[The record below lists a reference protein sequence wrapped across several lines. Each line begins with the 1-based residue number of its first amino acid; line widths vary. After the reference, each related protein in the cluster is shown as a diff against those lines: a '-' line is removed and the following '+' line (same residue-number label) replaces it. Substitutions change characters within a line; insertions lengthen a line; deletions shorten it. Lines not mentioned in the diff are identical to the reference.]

1 MDTPDA
7 SEERAPDDPAAPA
20 SGRRR
25 ALRLAG
31 RAIAVLVALTLAV
44 AAGLSLWLW
53 LALRASLP
61 TLDGTIDLAGL
72 SAPVRVERDA
82 LGVPLIR
89 GSGRLDVARATGFVH
104 AQERFFQM
112 DLLRRSAAGEL
123 AEIIGPAA
131 LERDSQVRVHRFR
144 SVAARVAAAAPLDSR
159 ALAEAYA
166 EGVNAGLAALRRP
179 PFEYLAL
186 RARPV
191 PWRPEDSALVLLA
204 MFLQLHDDEGLRE
217 RTLGVM
223 HETLPPPLFDFL
235 APRGTEWDA
244 PLVGG
249 PLDVAPLPG
258 PQVVDLRPNQGVT

>member
-82 LGVPLIR
+82 LGVPLLR
-89 GSGRLDVARATGFVH
+89 GATRLDVARATGFVH
-104 AQERFFQM
+104 AQDRFFQM
-112 DLLRRSAAGEL
+112 DLMRRSAAGEL
-123 AEIIGPAA
+123 AALVGPA
-131 LERDSQVRVHRFR
+131 LVDDDRGVRVHRFR
-144 SVAARVAAAAPLDSR
+144 ARAAQVLAAASPESR
-159 ALAEAYA
+159 ALVEAYT
-166 EGVNAGLAALRRP
+166 EGVNAGLASLRRP

-186 RARPV
+186 RVKPA
-191 PWRPEDSALVLLA
+191 PWSADDTVLVLLA
-204 MFLQLHDDEGLRE
+204 MFLQLQDDAGRRE

-223 HETLPPPLFDFL
+223 NDTLPPALFDFL
-235 APRGTEWDA
+235 AARGSEWDA
-244 PLVGG
+244 PLV
-249 PLDVAPLPG
+249 
-258 PQVVDLRPNQGVT
+258 